1 LFAPQKRLLSGYSDL
16 VTPYPEITSK
26 TYGWDVTK
34 VLAKSY
40 ENIAWKCVKNHI
52 WVEKII
58 NRTENNSNCPKC

>member
-1 LFAPQKRLLSGYSDL
+1 MFKIVPHLSE
-16 VTPYPEITSK
+16 THPHIANEAF
-26 TYGWDVTK
+26 GWDPTK

-58 NRTENNSNCPKC
+58 QLEINE